1 MALFIICSNHLQGTN
16 WMTISLLSSMDLRYQ
31 SLIAF
36 LSKQILL
43 QLRLLLKREIVLWWA
58 LLWLTNN
65 QSLSSHQTYRCP
77 RKCPHFNFSNLQL
90 SFLVN
95 RLRHQL
101 ALLIMLRQ
109 QQHLQLIITI
119 AIRLLPKLLQNNN
132 LNLWL
137 RRKRSRLATPSNLL
151 QPTSVINK
159 LAKAKLSEYLI
170 RRLCL
175 R

>member
-1 MALFIICSNHLQGTN
+1 
-16 WMTISLLSSMDLRYQ
+16 
-31 SLIAF
+31 
-36 LSKQILL
+36 
-43 QLRLLLKREIVLWWA
+43 LWWD
-58 LLWLTNN
+58 LLWHTNN
-65 QSLSSHQTYRCP
+65 QSHSSHLTFRCP
-77 RKCPHFNFSNLQL
+77 NKCPLFNFSNLQL